1 MGCER
6 LRHCKRTLRH
16 LRRTPVLVSNLLAM
30 TLLICPC
37 QLTAAGGDVYAASHA
52 DRARDPSLLQRF
64 FEYDRPLTVC
74 RLAVE
79 ACGGVERYGVDMAH

>member
-1 MGCER
+1 MR
-6 LRHCKRTLRH
+6 DYVIARRVFFPTTLA
-16 LRRTPVLVSNLLAM
+16 PYASAVSNLIVRLEIASHNALAM

-64 FEYDRPLTVC
+64 FE
-74 RLAVE
+74 
-79 ACGGVERYGVDMAH
+79 